1 MSGLRVAMTRKGID
15 VIEAMAMRPG
25 WSPVRGLA
33 PMSQEDAARV
43 RDIMWRK
50 YQYRSPGDAWWEQ

>member
-1 MSGLRVAMTRKGID
+1 MTRKGID

-25 WSPVRGLA
+25 WTPVRGLA